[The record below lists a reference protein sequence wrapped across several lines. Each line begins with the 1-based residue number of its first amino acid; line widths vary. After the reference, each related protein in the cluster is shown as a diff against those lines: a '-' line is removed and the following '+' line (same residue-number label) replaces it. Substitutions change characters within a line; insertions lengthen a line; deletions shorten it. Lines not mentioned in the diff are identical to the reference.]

1 MNQMVGYLIR
11 SNRVKKKMSQEKL
24 CKGICAISYLSKIEA
39 GIAEPNET
47 IIEKLFNNLGITY
60 VNDQELINEY
70 KDLFARY
77 FDAYFH
83 QEKSAEIEERIYKNK
98 DRIQASPLAI
108 EYQLFCV
115 YQASDEKAV
124 AAKLLKGMDGFKD
137 YFNDETSFLYYMA
150 KGRLADSYDQRVRAY
165 IRARQ
170 IKDSSLCYE
179 ALMYEAYNRGE
190 YLEALRY
197 CTAGYARA
205 MEEGFLLVA
214 RQLSFLEG
222 MCYGKLGDL
231 EAMLM
236 AYNRTREL
244 FRGDDKISANIDY
257 NIAMAYMAKAH
268 YDDAIPYLLSAL
280 KKEQEELALFFI
292 NHRLAMAYK
301 AMDEEKI
308 GEVYLSMA
316 ETFAK
321 KLGSVYGEMVKLAKL
336 YYKDR
341 GEGSDEYGT
350 ILLKLYD
357 MEDEMGQDFVAFYR
371 PYVIDYLKS
380 KRKYKEAMRLIEE
393 M

>member
-1 MNQMVGYLIR
+1 MVGYLIR
-11 SNRVKKKMSQEKL
+11 FNRVKKKMSQEKL

-39 GIAEPNET
+39 GIAEPNEA

-70 KDLFARY
+70 KDLFDRY

-115 YQASDEKAV
+115 YQASDERPV

-321 KLGSVYGEMVKLAKL
+321 KLGSVYSEMVKLAKL
-336 YYKDR
+336 YYKDK
-341 GEGSDEYGT
+341 GEGSDEYGA

>member
-11 SNRVKKKMSQEKL
+11 FNRVKKKMSQEKL

-39 GIAEPNET
+39 GIAEPNEA

-70 KDLFARY
+70 KDLFDRY

-115 YQASDEKAV
+115 YQASDERPV

-321 KLGSVYGEMVKLAKL
+321 KLGSVYSEMVKLAKL
-336 YYKDR
+336 YYKDK
-341 GEGSDEYGT
+341 GEGSDEYGA